1 MVYTFEIIGI
11 APALEFFCQQQ
22 ELARRPCGV
31 EYLGTSP
38 CTLDAL
44 LGSLEEV
51 PARRGWDWDQLV
63 ETVIRFW
70 CSNPDLVS
78 LWRSR
83 FRDAGEDALL
93 VSRVGHI
100 RSLQQEFEWLLNQ
113 SGPSAARLRSELA
126 CNHP

>member
-11 APALEFFCQQQ
+11 APALQFFRQQQ
-22 ELARRPCGV
+22 KLAQRPCGV

-51 PARRGWDWDQLV
+51 PARRGWDLDQLV
-63 ETVIRFW
+63 DTVIRFW

-78 LWRSR
+78 MWRSR
-83 FRDAGEDALL
+83 FRDAGRDALL
-93 VSRVGHI
+93 VSRVAHI
-100 RSLQQEFEWLLNQ
+100 QSLQQEFEWLLKQ
-113 SGPSAARLRSELA
+113 
-126 CNHP
+126 

>member
-1 MVYTFEIIGI
+1 MVYTFEIIGV
-11 APALEFFCQQQ
+11 APALEFFYQQQ
-22 ELARRPCGV
+22 ELAKRPCGV
-31 EYLGTSP
+31 EYLGTRP

-44 LGSLEEV
+44 LQSLEEL

-63 ETVIRFW
+63 EAVIRFW

-83 FRDAGEDALL
+83 LRDAGEDALL

-100 RSLQQEFEWLLNQ
+100 QSLQREFEWLLNQ
-113 SGPSAARLRSELA
+113 S
-126 CNHP
+126 